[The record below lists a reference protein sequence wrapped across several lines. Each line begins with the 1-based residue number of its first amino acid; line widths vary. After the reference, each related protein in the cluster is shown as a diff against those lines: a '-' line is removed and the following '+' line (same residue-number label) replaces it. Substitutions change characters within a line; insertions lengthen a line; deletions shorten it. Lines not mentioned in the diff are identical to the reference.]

1 MSAEAVSDFLQK
13 VTEDEALMGELAQ
26 AMEAEDDRAAV
37 AQLAISKGYDVTP
50 DELWAEVQK
59 RQAEAGS
66 ELSDEELESVAG
78 GFLGPLVTIPG
89 FPGGPGGLPFPL
101 PKIPKPKW

>member
-1 MSAEAVSDFLQK
+1 MSAEAVNDFLKK
-13 VTEDEALMGELAQ
+13 VAEDEALMGELAQ

-59 RQAEAGS
+59 RQAEAGT

-78 GFLGPLVTIPG
+78 GFLFPIPG
-89 FPGGPGGLPFPL
+89 FPGFPGGGGGLPFPL

>member
-1 MSAEAVSDFLQK
+1 MSAEAVSDFLKK
-13 VTEDEALMGELAQ
+13 VAEDEALMGELAQ

-37 AQLAISKGYDVTP
+37 AQLAISKGYDVTA

-59 RQAEAGS
+59 RQAEAGT

-78 GFLGPLVTIPG
+78 GFLFPIPG
-89 FPGGPGGLPFPL
+89 FPGGGGGFPFPL

>member
-13 VTEDEALMGELAQ
+13 VAEDEALMGELAQ

-37 AQLAISKGYDVTP
+37 AQLAISKGYDITP

-66 ELSDEELESVAG
+66 ELSEEELESVAG
-78 GFLGPLVTIPG
+78 GFLFPIPG
-89 FPGGPGGLPFPL
+89 FPPGGGGGFPFPL
-101 PKIPKPKW
+101 PKFPPKPKW